1 MTGREVAWRVLAHE
15 FRASTEEERGA
26 GDRVASYVIS
36 PLGARM
42 NRVLLVGTLQPA
54 ERAGR
59 DDANAFWRSRLS
71 EPTGVV
77 TISAGSFQPRAQAEL
92 RRLST
97 PETSLVMGKVNLFKG
112 TGGLA
117 IGSIRAEAVRLIP
130 DAEYRSILAETA
142 LQTLE
147 RIEFMDHLRAAPDR
161 PDAELLRESWSPTWI
176 KGAREA
182 IRRYPTWDPD
192 SYRASVAQVL
202 DALRGGSTGPAAHLT
217 ATAPP
222 TATPPPAATEVR
234 ITRIAPAPTRAPATA
249 EQKALEG
256 RLLEVLDELADGSP
270 DGYADMDEL
279 AERAAR
285 QGIESE
291 RMEEVLNRLEES
303 GTIEEPIVGK
313 FRRSIGLPD
322 E

>member
-15 FRASTEEERGA
+15 FRASSEEERGA
-26 GDRVASYVIS
+26 GERVASYVIS

-77 TISAGSFQPRAQAEL
+77 TVSAGSFQPRAQAEL
-92 RRLST
+92 RRLTT
-97 PETSLVMGKVNLFKG
+97 PETSLVMGKVHLFKG
-112 TGGLA
+112 TSGLA
-117 IGSIRAEAVRLIP
+117 IGSIRAEAVRPIP
-130 DAEYRSILAETA
+130 DAEYRSILAEAA

-147 RIEFMDHLRAAPDR
+147 RIELMDRLRGAPDR
-161 PDAELLRESWSPTWI
+161 PDGEFLREGWSPTWI

-182 IRRYPTWDPD
+182 ARRYPTWDPVP
-192 SYRASVAQVL
+192 YRASVAQVL
-202 DALRGGSTGPAAHLT
+202 DTLRGGTAGSAPSAA
-217 ATAPP
+217 AAPP
-222 TATPPPAATEVR
+222 AATPPPAAGEVR
-234 ITRIAPAPTRAPATA
+234 ITRIAPAPARVPATA

-256 RLLEVLDELADGSP
+256 RLLEVLDELAEGSP

-279 AERAAR
+279 AERATR

-291 RMEEVLNRLEES
+291 RMEEILNRLEES

-313 FRRSIGLPD
+313 FRRSIGSTD